1 MAAKYSLLHILVGA
15 CAGVLLAAALVLS
28 VGAQEAPR
36 QGLKPGLKSL
46 RGDVG
51 LEEVNPAPDVVK
63 QEAPSDGQFGRA
75 YRQQPPL
82 IPHRIDNYQVSR
94 DFNKCMSCH
103 DWPANVKAGAPK
115 VSETHYV
122 DREGKRLDK
131 ISGRRFFCTQCHVP
145 QADAKPLVNNTFQN
159 ATEVG
164 GGHE

>member
-1 MAAKYSLLHILVGA
+1 MAATHIFKSLAGA
-15 CAGVLLAAALVLS
+15 GAAALIVL
-28 VGAQEAPR
+28 AA
-36 QGLKPGLKSL
+36 GLSFAAESAKPVKSL

-51 LEEVNPAPDVVK
+51 LEEVNPAPEVVK
-63 QEAPSDGQFGRA
+63 QETPADGQFGRA

-82 IPHRIDNYQVSR
+82 IPHRIDNYQISR

-122 DREGKRLDK
+122 DRQGNRLDK

>member
-1 MAAKYSLLHILVGA
+1 MAAQPILKSLAGA
-15 CAGVLLAAALVLS
+15 GAAALIVL
-28 VGAQEAPR
+28 AA
-36 QGLKPGLKSL
+36 GLSFAAESGKGVKSL

-63 QEAPSDGQFGRA
+63 QQTPSDGQFGRA

-82 IPHRIDNYQVSR
+82 IPHKIDGYQVSR

-122 DREGKRLDK
+122 DRQGNRLDK
-131 ISGRRFFCTQCHVP
+131 VAGARFFCTQCHVP
-145 QADAKPLVNNTFQN
+145 QADAKPLVNNVFEN

-164 GGHE
+164 GRHE

>member
-1 MAAKYSLLHILVGA
+1 MADYTGFWRSLIQAAAAAAIV
-15 CAGVLLAAALVLS
+15 AGVGVS
-28 VGAQEAPR
+28 FGHAQDKP
-36 QGLKPGLKSL
+36 KPGIVKSL

-63 QEAPSDGQFGRA
+63 QQTPSDGQFGRA

-82 IPHRIDNYQVSR
+82 IPHRIDGYQVSR

-122 DREGKRLDK
+122 DRQGNRLDK
-131 ISGRRFFCTQCHVP
+131 IAGTRFFCTQCHVP
-145 QADAKPLVNNTFQN
+145 QADAKPLVNNVFEN

-164 GGHE
+164 GRHE